1 MYYVRTWIIL
11 TLIYLALTSNLEPL
25 NLLVGVLVAGF
36 VLFLIRPPL
45 ESMSPR
51 QYPSSIV
58 ATVRY
63 IAILLVDLVQSGLQ
77 LARMVLS
84 PEIPIKAG
92 IINIPSNCQT
102 ELGVA
107 LSAHAITLTPG
118 ELVVEMDD
126 DHNMYTHVLEAAKAP
141 DYVHDAQEMRLK
153 LLDQIFN

>member
-1 MYYVRTWIIL
+1 MYYVRSGIFL

-25 NLLVGVLVAGF
+25 NLLIGILVAGF
-36 VLFLIRPPL
+36 VLLLIRPPL
-45 ESMSPR
+45 QSMSPR
-51 QYPSSIV
+51 HYPTSIL

-63 IAILLVDLVQSGLQ
+63 IAILLVDLLQSGIQ

-84 PEIPIKAG
+84 PKIPIKPG

-102 ELGVA
+102 ELGAA

-118 ELVVEMDD
+118 EMVVEMDD
-126 DHNMYTHVLEAAKAP
+126 DHNMYTHVLEGSKAP
-141 DYVHDAQEMRLK
+141 DYVHDAQEMRLE